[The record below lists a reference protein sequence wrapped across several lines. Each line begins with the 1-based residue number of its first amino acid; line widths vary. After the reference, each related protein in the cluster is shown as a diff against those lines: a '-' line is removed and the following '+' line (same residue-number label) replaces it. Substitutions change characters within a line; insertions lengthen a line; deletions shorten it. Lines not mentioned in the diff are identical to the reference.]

1 MCSVE
6 TVILIKQVGMDLYVG
21 KAPDESLVYLPVKSS
36 SIFTQLVDGKRSHII
51 NEAAKDRQ
59 TMNEVRQAF
68 NMESQKLQNCMIVPF
83 GENTGRRGGA
93 MILILINKFTM
104 GEDDKP

>member
-21 KAPDESLVYLPVKSS
+21 KNGEDQMVYLPVKAS
-36 SIFTQLVDGKRSHII
+36 SIFTQLVEGKKTHVI

-59 TMNEVRQAF
+59 TMNEIRQAF
-68 NMESQKLQNCMIVPF
+68 KMESQKLQNCMIVPL
-83 GENTGRRGGA
+83 GEN
-93 MILILINKFTM
+93 
-104 GEDDKP
+104 

>member
-36 SIFTQLVDGKRSHII
+36 SIFTQLVDGKRTHII

-59 TMNEVRQAF
+59 TMNEIR
-68 NMESQKLQNCMIVPF
+68 
-83 GENTGRRGGA
+83 
-93 MILILINKFTM
+93 
-104 GEDDKP
+104 